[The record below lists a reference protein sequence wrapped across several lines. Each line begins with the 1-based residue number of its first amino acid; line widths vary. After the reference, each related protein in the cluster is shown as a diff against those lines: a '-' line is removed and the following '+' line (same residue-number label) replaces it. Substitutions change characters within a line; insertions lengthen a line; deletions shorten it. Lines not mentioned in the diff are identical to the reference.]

1 MYSILYAFNLRVC
14 MFIHYTIVFYTLTPF
29 SFLFHLSPVRFLSSS
44 LYAPFSSNSPL
55 LPLPSPIPP
64 FLYSSLHFLS
74 SRPPYPLLPFSTPSL
89 SSPHR
94 LHYFPLHSLSPP
106 FPHSFLSFIFTP
118 SPSLPPSPPLFDC
131 FTSPLFLSSI
141 VLLFQELTHSLT
153 SLLCLVFDLSVSL
166 HTFFIFLSLPPLS
179 PDPSYDKFLICH
191 LSYPVIGSQIHL
203 IPSSLLAHVY
213 THKHL
218 TMFIFLF

>member
-1 MYSILYAFNLRVC
+1 MRISCTLYVMTYLLYISHYYRKLYAVHVWTALLCIQYFMRLTYEFVC
-14 MFIHYTIVFYTLTPF
+14 SFMYTIVFYTLTPF
-29 SFLFHLSPVRFLSSS
+29 SFLFHLPPVRFLSSS

-74 SRPPYPLLPFSTPSL
+74 SRPPPYPLLPFSTPSL

-94 LHYFPLHSLSPP
+94 LHHFPLHSLSPP

-131 FTSPLFLSSI
+131 FTSPPFSFLHCSS
-141 VLLFQELTHSLT
+141 LSGTHSLT
-153 SLLCLVFDLSVSL
+153 
-166 HTFFIFLSLPPLS
+166 HLPPLS
-179 PDPSYDKFLICH
+179 S
-191 LSYPVIGSQIHL
+191 V
-203 IPSSLLAHVY
+203 
-213 THKHL
+213 
-218 TMFIFLF
+218 